1 MRWAS
6 KRKKGLTVEANKITI
21 YTGILSCVNSI
32 LGARSSDENRKELHN
47 VFLTNIL
54 NTKTLIATDGK
65 VIAGAFL
72 APQSK
77 IWEEIEGELKE
88 GVYTIKTECVHDVD
102 RYWADI
108 RITLESCD
116 DAHFPQ
122 KALSRYLREVET
134 FIQSPCN
141 FHVDDID
148 VSYQITA
155 FFYGK
160 NDIINPAR
168 IDFLPRFCDGYN
180 VYESP
185 YGGSLFI
192 DCDYQHI
199 FAYAMPIDNSRN
211 KMQNIFNKYKKT
223 RKD

>member
-1 MRWAS
+1 ME
-6 KRKKGLTVEANKITI
+6 VNKITI
-21 YTGILSCVNSI
+21 YPGILSCVNPI
-32 LGARSSDENRKELHN
+32 LEARGSDENRIELHN

-65 VIAGAFL
+65 VIAGASL
-72 APQSK
+72 APNSE
-77 IWEEIEGELKE
+77 IWDEIEGELKE
-88 GVYTIKTECVHDVD
+88 GVYTIRIERINDID
-102 RYWADI
+102 RYWTDT

-116 DAHFPQ
+116 DEHFPR
-122 KALSRYLREVET
+122 KALNRYLREVET
-134 FIQSPCN
+134 LIQSPCS
-141 FHVDDID
+141 FHIDDID

-168 IDFLPRFCDGYN
+168 IDFLPRFSDGYN

-192 DCDYQHI
+192 DSDYQYI

-211 KMQNIFNKYKKT
+211 KMQKIFNNYKEQQI
-223 RKD
+223 KD

>member
-1 MRWAS
+1 M
-6 KRKKGLTVEANKITI
+6 KANKITI
-21 YTGILSCVNSI
+21 YPSILSCVNPI
-32 LGARSSDENRKELHN
+32 LGARSSDENRKDLHN
-47 VFLTNIL
+47 VFLTNVF
-54 NTKTLIATDGK
+54 NTKTLIATDSK

-77 IWEEIEGELKE
+77 LWAEIEGELKE
-88 GVYTIKTECVHDVD
+88 GVYTVRTERIHDID
-102 RYWADI
+102 RFWADT

-134 FIQSPCN
+134 LIQSPCN
-141 FHVDDID
+141 FHVNDID

-155 FFYGK
+155 FLYGK

-192 DCDYQHI
+192 DSGHQYI

>member
-1 MRWAS
+1 M
-6 KRKKGLTVEANKITI
+6 EANKIII
-21 YTGILSCVNSI
+21 YTSTLSYVEPILE
-32 LGARSSDENRKELHN
+32 ARGSDENRKALHN
-47 VFLTNIL
+47 VFLTNML

-65 VIAGAFL
+65 VIAGASL
-72 APQSK
+72 NPKSE
-77 IWEEIEGELKE
+77 IGDEIEGELKE
-88 GVYTIKTECVHDVD
+88 GVYAVRTERVHDVD
-102 RYWADI
+102 RCWRNA

-116 DAHFPQ
+116 DEHYPQ
-122 KALSRYLREVET
+122 KAISRYLREVET
-134 FIQSPCN
+134 LIQSPCS
-141 FHVDDID
+141 FHIDDID

-168 IDFLPRFCDGYN
+168 IDFLPRFSGGYN

-185 YGGSLFI
+185 HGGSLFI
-192 DCDYQHI
+192 DFDYQYI

-211 KMQNIFNKYKKT
+211 KMQKIFNNYKKQQ

>member
-1 MRWAS
+1 ME
-6 KRKKGLTVEANKITI
+6 TNKITI
-21 YTGILSCVNSI
+21 YPRTPSCVNSI
-32 LGARSSDENRKELHN
+32 LEARGSDENRKDLHN

-72 APQSK
+72 VPTYEL
-77 IWEEIEGELKE
+77 WDEIEGELTE
-88 GVYTIKTECVHDVD
+88 GVYTVRTERVHDID
-102 RYWADI
+102 RYWTDT

-116 DAHFPQ
+116 DEHFPQ

-134 FIQSPCN
+134 LIQSPCN
-141 FHVDDID
+141 FHID
-148 VSYQITA
+148 EIDTCYQITA
-155 FFYGK
+155 FFCGK

-168 IDFLPRFCDGYN
+168 IDFLPRFWDGYN

-192 DCDYQHI
+192 DCKHKHI
-199 FAYAMPIDNSRN
+199 FAYAMPIGNSRN
-211 KMQNIFNKYKKT
+211 RMQKIFNKYKKT
-223 RKD
+223 RKDK